1 MKKLSVW
8 AVLLVAAATA
18 AILAIPRVP
27 ASAPAATPVAAPASG
42 DAKESLVLTV
52 LHVNDV
58 HGQTEPHLD
67 HGKSIGGYSR
77 LSTLVAAA
85 RASHDAN
92 LVLLLH
98 AGDEFSK
105 ADPLTRR
112 TLGAANVQ
120 IWNYLRFDA
129 WTPGNGDYYDGTGNL
144 RKRIAE
150 ANFPTLT
157 ANVTVKDDGNCLAQP
172 YVIKQVGPVKV
183 ALFGLCTV
191 YKDQQAGGG
200 LVQADPVET
209 ASKLVPQLRK
219 QADVVIALT
228 HIGYT
233 EDVKLAQAVAG
244 IDLIVGGHS
253 HTVLDNG
260 QSVAGPGDKQV
271 LIVQTGWQ
279 LEFMGCVELGL
290 KSAGGRWS
298 VVSAT
303 AKLTPLDANVQEDP
317 AIKALIARL
326 SDAAS
331 KPATPTIPASPASRP
346 VPVGAGK

>member
-8 AVLLVAAATA
+8 AVVLGVLATA
-18 AILAIPRVP
+18 AILAVPRVP
-27 ASAPAATPVAAPASG
+27 ASAPAATPTAAAASR
-42 DAKESLVLTV
+42 DARAEFVLTV

-67 HGKSIGGYSR
+67 HGKIIGGYSR
-77 LSTLVAAA
+77 LSTLLAAA
-85 RASHDAN
+85 RASRDAN

-105 ADPLTRR
+105 SDRLTRA

-172 YVIKQVGPVKV
+172 YVIRQMGPVKV
-183 ALFGLCTV
+183 AIFGLCTV
-191 YKDQQAGGG
+191 YKENQELSG
-200 LVQADPVET
+200 LVAADPIET
-209 ASKLVPQLRK
+209 AGKRVPELRK
-219 QADVVIALT
+219 KADVVIALT
-228 HIGYT
+228 HIGYL
-233 EDVKLAQAVAG
+233 EDVKLAQSVAG

-253 HTVLDNG
+253 HTVLNEG
-260 QSVAGPGDKQV
+260 QSVPGPDDKRV
-271 LIVQTGWQ
+271 LIVQAGWQ
-279 LEFMGCVELGL
+279 LEYLGSVEL
-290 KSAGGRWS
+290 KMQSAGGRWS
-298 VVSAT
+298 VASAQ
-303 AKLTPLDANVQEDP
+303 AKLTPIDAGVQEDP
-317 AIKALIARL
+317 GVKAMIARL
-326 SDAAS
+326 SPAAS
-331 KPATPTIPASPASRP
+331 KPARPASRP
-346 VPVGAGK
+346 VPVPAGVGK